1 MSNAS
6 KMDKTEVLRAKLS
19 ALKVEHRDLD
29 QAIHAMQERA
39 SQDMLALR
47 RLKIRKLALKDE
59 ITRLEDQI
67 TPDIIA

>member
-1 MSNAS
+1 MSSAS

-29 QAIHAMQERA
+29 QAIHAMQEQG